1 MYLAL
6 DKYNL
11 RAHVVQFSKRKAKEK
26 REKENILQD
35 KFNNAK
41 QTFEFD
47 PTDKNET
54 DFNTAKEKLDLF
66 YEQKLQ
72 GIIIRAQA
80 RGRVW
85 TRWKEYEIFS
95 QFEEKETCRKHLKKS
110 ENWRL
115 VVRSRLIRSKSFVRK
130 NISTKNY
137 IREGIWVTSK
147 QQNFFWIV

>member
-35 KFNNAK
+35 KFNNGK
-41 QTFEFD
+41 QTFESD
-47 PTDKNET
+47 PTDKNES

-72 GIIIRAQA
+72 GIIIRAQG
-80 RGRVW
+80 RGRV
-85 TRWKEYEIFS
+85 
-95 QFEEKETCRKHLKKS
+95 
-110 ENWRL
+110 
-115 VVRSRLIRSKSFVRK
+115 
-130 NISTKNY
+130 
-137 IREGIWVTSK
+137 
-147 QQNFFWIV
+147 